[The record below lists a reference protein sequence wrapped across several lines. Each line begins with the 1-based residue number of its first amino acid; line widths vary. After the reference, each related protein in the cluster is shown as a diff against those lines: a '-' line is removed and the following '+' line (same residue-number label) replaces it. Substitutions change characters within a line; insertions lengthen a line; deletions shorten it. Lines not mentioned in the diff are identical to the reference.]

1 MDSKSK
7 GLCGAEAS
15 SGGAAGEPARLDLEA
30 VRERLRTKKGPEF
43 WRSLDELAAAPE
55 FADLLHREFPRH
67 ASEWTDSAD
76 GVSRRSFL
84 QLAGASLALA
94 GLTACTSQPT
104 ETIVPYVKQPEQLV
118 PGKPLFFATAL
129 TVGGYATGVLAESHQ
144 GRPTKIEGNPDH
156 PASLGATDVFA
167 QAAVLSLYD
176 PERSQTILHSGRPA
190 TWSGF
195 VSEASG
201 ALRAL
206 QALGGDG
213 LRILTGTVTSPT
225 LAAQIQG
232 LLKTYPKARWHR
244 WEPAAPTNAYTAA
257 VRAFGR
263 PLAARYDLTQAK
275 VIVTL
280 NADLLAEGPGSV
292 RYARQFADGRRVRK
306 DNLQTQPM
314 NRLYAVESFPAATGT
329 IADHR
334 LQLSPPQVEAF
345 ALALAQAVGAAPGSG
360 VALADPKAQ
369 KWLQAAAGDLKA
381 NPGAG
386 LVVADE
392 YGSPALQVLAHAINQ
407 ALGNAGR
414 TVVYSEP
421 VEVDPVDSVQS
432 LTELVAVMNAGKV
445 DVLLMLDGVNPVYSA
460 PADLLFAEGLKKVRV
475 AIHHGLHE
483 DETSGY
489 CAWHL
494 NAAHEL
500 EAWGDARA
508 FDGTVSILQP
518 LIEPLYGGKTAS
530 EVLAA
535 LAGRPDSTSY
545 DLVRATWSARLNG
558 GGALPA
564 TTDPGGVTTSLGF
577 GTLPGTMQ
585 QPAAAGSSPSTAAAA
600 FDAAFR
606 RVLLAGLVAGTQAPP
621 VSTAILGAAVTQAA
635 SEISA
640 GAAGSVPGQ
649 ITLLFRPDPTVRDGS
664 LASNAWL
671 QELPKPISKLTWD
684 NALMLSPR
692 TAQKLKLEME
702 EMAEVT
708 VPGGAGRKIKA
719 AVWIQPGLADDTAL
733 LHLGY
738 GRQNAGKATG
748 AGFDAYPLRS
758 SQALWAASGVELKG
772 LGGRY
777 PLASTQNHH
786 LLDPGWSEME
796 LASQEAER
804 RELIR
809 HGTLEQYRRN
819 PNFIQEAREKPA
831 DDDSMFARHPYPGH
845 AWGMSI
851 DLSVCTGC
859 SSCVV
864 ACQSENNIP
873 VVGKEQVL
881 KHRAMHWLR
890 IDRYFSGDIDEPT
903 VHHQPV
909 PCMQCENAPCEVV
922 CPVAATTHSDEGLND
937 MVYNRC
943 VGTRYCSNNCPYK
956 VRRFNFLRYSDRT
969 TPVLALL
976 ENPDVTVR
984 MRGVM
989 EKCTYCVQ
997 RIEEAKIES
1006 KVEGRPIPTN
1016 WLKTACQ
1023 QSCPTQAI
1031 VFGDINDP
1039 AAEVTKLKAE
1049 PLNYGLL
1056 EELNT
1061 RPRTTYLAKLR
1072 NPNPTLEGTEGAEG
1086 T

>member
-1 MDSKSK
+1 MDGNQQGK
-7 GLCGAEAS
+7 CGAEPSAP
-15 SGGAAGEPARLDLEA
+15 GEPARLDLNDLDV

-55 FADLLHREFPRH
+55 FEEMLHREFPRH
-67 ASEWTDSAD
+67 ASEWTD
-76 GVSRRSFL
+76 GVSRRGFL
-84 QLAGASLALA
+84 QLASASLALA
-94 GLTACTSQPT
+94 GLTACTRQPI
-104 ETIVPYVKQPEQLV
+104 EKIVPYVKQPEQLV

-144 GRPTKIEGNPDH
+144 GRPTKIEGNPEH
-156 PASLGATDVFA
+156 PASLGATDIFA
-167 QAAVLSLYD
+167 QAAVLTLYD
-176 PERSQTILHSGRPA
+176 PERSQTVLRSGRPA

-195 VSEASG
+195 VTEAGG

-206 QALGGDG
+206 QPLGGDG
-213 LRILTGTVTSPT
+213 LRLLTGTVTSPT
-225 LAAQIQG
+225 VAAQIQG
-232 LLKTYPKARWHR
+232 LLQKFPKARWHR
-244 WEPAAPTNAYTAA
+244 WEAAAGNGYTAA

-263 PLAARYDLTQAK
+263 PVAARYDLTQAK
-275 VIVTL
+275 VVVTL
-280 NADLLAEGPGSV
+280 GSDLLAAGPGSV
-292 RYARQFADGRRVRK
+292 RYARQLADGRRVRQNHP
-306 DNLQTQPM
+306 DM
-314 NRLYAVESFPAATGT
+314 NRLYAVESIPTPTGT

-334 LQLSPPQVEAF
+334 LQLSPPQLEAF
-345 ALALAQAVGAAPGSG
+345 ALALARAVGAAPGGS
-360 VALADPKAQ
+360 APLEAKAQ
-369 KWLQAAAGDLKA
+369 TFLQAVAADLKA
-381 NPGAG
+381 NAGAS
-386 LVVADE
+386 LVAADE
-392 YGSPALQVLAHAINQ
+392 YGSPALQVLAHAMNQ
-407 ALGNAGR
+407 ALGNAGK

-421 VEVDPVDSVQS
+421 VEADPVDGVQS
-432 LTELVAVMNAGKV
+432 LTELVADMNAGKV
-445 DVLLMLDGVNPVYSA
+445 DVLVMLDGVNPVYSA
-460 PADLLFAEGLKKVRV
+460 PADLPFAEGLKKVRLT
-475 AIHHGLHE
+475 IHHGLFE

-489 CAWHL
+489 CRWHL

-500 EAWGDARA
+500 ESWGDARA

-530 EVLAA
+530 EVLAG
-535 LAGRPDSTSY
+535 LANQPDATSY
-545 DLVRATWSARLNG
+545 DLVRATWSTRLNG
-558 GGALPA
+558 AVQDLPKPA
-564 TTDPGGVTTSLGF
+564 DPGGVTTSTGF
-577 GTLPGTMQ
+577 GGLPGTMA
-585 QPAAAGSSPSTAAAA
+585 QPASPGAGSFETAW
-600 FDAAFR
+600 R
-606 RVLLAGLVAGTQAPP
+606 RVLYAGLVPGTQAPP
-621 VSTAILGAAVTQAA
+621 VSAAIVGAAVEQAA
-635 SEISA
+635 SEIAATAAEA
-640 GAAGSVPGQ
+640 GRL
-649 ITLLFRPDPTVRDGS
+649 TLLFRPDPTIRDGS

-684 NALMLSPR
+684 NALMLSPK
-692 TAQKLKLEME
+692 TAQRLKIDVE
-702 EMAEVT
+702 EMAEVS
-708 VPGGAGRKIKA
+708 VAGRKVQA

-748 AGFDAYPLRS
+748 AGFDANPLRTTK
-758 SQALWAASGVELKG
+758 ALWAVAGPDLKG

-786 LLDPGWSEME
+786 LLEPGWSEME

-804 RELIR
+804 REVIR
-809 HGTLEQYRRN
+809 HGTLAQYRKN
-819 PNFIQEAREKPA
+819 PAFIQEAREKPKA
-831 DDDSMFARHPYPGH
+831 DESMFASHPYTGH

-890 IDRYFSGDIDEPT
+890 IDRYFSGEIDEPT
-903 VHHQPV
+903 IHHQPV

-922 CPVAATTHSDEGLND
+922 CPVAATVHSDEGLND

-1006 KVEGRPIPTN
+1006 KVEGGAIPAN

-1031 VFGDINDP
+1031 VFGDVNDP
-1039 AAEVTKLKAE
+1039 AWEVAALKAH

-1072 NPNPTLEGTEGAEG
+1072 NPNPTLEGTEGTEG
-1086 T
+1086 GAKHGDA

>member
-1 MDSKSK
+1 MDDKHK
-7 GLCGAEAS
+7 GKCGAETSA
-15 SGGAAGEPARLDLEA
+15 GGAAGEPAGLDLEA
-30 VRERLRTKKGPEF
+30 VRERLRAKRGPEF

-55 FADLLHREFPRH
+55 FSDLLHREFPRH
-67 ASEWTDSAD
+67 AAEWPE
-76 GVSRRSFL
+76 GVSRRGFL

-94 GLTACTSQPT
+94 GLTACTHQPT

-167 QAAVLSLYD
+167 QAAVLTLYD

-190 TWSGF
+190 TWGGF
-195 VSEASG
+195 VSEASA
-201 ALRAL
+201 ALRAV
-206 QALGGDG
+206 QPLGGDG

-232 LLKTYPKARWHR
+232 LLKAYPKARWHR
-244 WEPAAPTNAYTAA
+244 WEAAAPNNSYTAA
-257 VRAFGR
+257 KAAFGR
-263 PLAARYDLTQAK
+263 PVSARYDLTQAK
-275 VIVTL
+275 VVVSL
-280 NADLLAEGPGSV
+280 GADLLAEGPGAV
-292 RYARQFADGRRVRK
+292 RYARQFADGRRVRQET
-306 DNLQTQPM
+306 LQTQAV
-314 NRLYAVESFPAATGT
+314 NRLYAVESFPTPTGT
-329 IADHR
+329 VADHR

-345 ALALAQAVGAAPGSG
+345 ALALAQAVGATTGNGA
-360 VALADPKAQ
+360 ALADPKAQ
-369 KWLQAAAGDLKA
+369 KVLQAAAADLKA
-381 NPGAG
+381 NPGAS

-392 YGSPALQVLAHAINQ
+392 YGSPALQVLVHAVNQ
-407 ALGNAGR
+407 ALGNAGK
-414 TVVYSEP
+414 TVVYTEP
-421 VEVDPVDSVQS
+421 VEVDPVDPVQS
-432 LTELVAVMNAGKV
+432 LKELVADISAGKV

-460 PADLLFAEGLKKVRV
+460 PADLPFADALKKVRV

-489 CAWHL
+489 CGWHL

-500 EAWGDARA
+500 ESWGDARA

-518 LIEPLYGGKTAS
+518 LIEPLYGGKTAI

-535 LAGRPDSTSY
+535 LAGKPDATSY
-545 DLVRATWSARLNG
+545 ELVRATWSSRLSG
-558 GGALPA
+558 IDLPK

-585 QPAAAGSSPSTAAAA
+585 QPASGVTATASVAAA

-606 RVLLAGLVAGTQAPP
+606 RALLAGLVAGTQAPP
-621 VSTAILGAAVTQAA
+621 VNAPILGAAVQQAVN
-635 SEISA
+635 EIAA
-640 GAAGSVPGQ
+640 GAAGTKPGQ
-649 ITLLFRPDPTVRDGS
+649 LTLLFRPDPTIRDGS

-692 TAQKLKLEME
+692 TAERLKLEME

-708 VPGGAGRKIKA
+708 VPGGTSRTVKA

-748 AGFDAYPLRS
+748 AGFNAYPLRTA
-758 SQALWAASGVELKG
+758 QALWSTSGVELKG
-772 LGGRY
+772 LGERY

-786 LLDPGWSEME
+786 LLDPGWKEME
-796 LASQEAER
+796 LASREAEK
-804 RELIR
+804 REVIR
-809 HGTLEQYRRN
+809 HGTLEQYRKN

-831 DDDSMFARHPYPGH
+831 ADDSMFASHPYPGH

-859 SSCVV
+859 SACVV

-890 IDRYFSGDIDEPT
+890 VDRYFSGDIDEPT

-956 VRRFNFLRYSDRT
+956 VRRFNFLSYSDKT

-1031 VFGDINDP
+1031 VFGDIHDP